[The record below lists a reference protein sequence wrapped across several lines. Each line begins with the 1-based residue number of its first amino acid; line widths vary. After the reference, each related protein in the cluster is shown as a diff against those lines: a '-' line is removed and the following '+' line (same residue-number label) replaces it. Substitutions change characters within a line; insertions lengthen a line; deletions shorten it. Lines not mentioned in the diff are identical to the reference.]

1 MTWTMPDE
9 PFADRDAAS
18 PVETVILPRTRD
30 LGDGF
35 TVRRALPSMRRRMV
49 GPFIF
54 FDQMGPVV
62 LRGGQGLDVR
72 PHPHIGLATVTY
84 LFEGEI
90 LHRDSLGTVQPIR
103 PGAVN
108 WMTAGRG
115 IAHSERTPKEVRAAG
130 GKLFGIQIWV
140 ALPKKDEEMD
150 PAFAHIPAEA
160 LPVIEEAGTRVR
172 LIAGSLHGARSPV
185 PTRSELF
192 YADAGLD
199 PGARFEVPADHEE
212 RALFVAEG
220 SVEVAGEA
228 FVAGQLVILRPGK
241 AAVVEARGL
250 ARLLLLGGATMDG
263 PRHIW
268 WNLVSSSR
276 EQIEQAKADWSSG
289 RFPKVPGET
298 EFIPLP
304 GHEPAIPRYP

>member
-1 MTWTMPDE
+1 MTWQVPEE

-18 PVETVILPRTRD
+18 AIETVILPRTRD

-35 TVRRALPSMRRRMV
+35 QVRRALPSMRRRMV

-54 FDQMGPVV
+54 FDQMGPAVF
-62 LRGGQGLDVR
+62 RSGQGLDVR

-90 LHRDSLGTVQPIR
+90 LHRDSLGTVQAIR

-115 IAHSERTPKEVRAAG
+115 IVHSERTPPSARASG
-130 GKLFGIQIWV
+130 GRLFGIQIWV
-140 ALPKKDEEMD
+140 ALPTADEERE
-150 PAFAHIPAEA
+150 PAFTHTPADA
-160 LPVIEEAGTRVR
+160 LPVVDGGGARIRI
-172 LIAGSLHGARSPV
+172 IAGSLFGARSPV
-185 PTRSELF
+185 RTSSELF
-192 YADAGLD
+192 YADAALQS
-199 PGARFEVPADHEE
+199 GARVELAAEHEE
-212 RALFVAEG
+212 RAVFIAEG
-220 SVEVAGEA
+220 SATVGGEA
-228 FVAGQLVILRPGK
+228 FVAGQLAIIRPRQPVLI
-241 AAVVEARGL
+241 AATGPTRA
-250 ARLLLLGGATMDG
+250 LLFGGAALDG

-276 EQIEQAKADWSSG
+276 ERIEQAKSDWAAG
-289 RFPKVPGET
+289 RFPNVPGET

-304 GHEPAIPRYP
+304 GHPPEVARYP